1 MDVLSWYMPAA
12 TEDIHGKSVTVA
24 VSRLR
29 FDTTSPEYKWTALH
43 QRNNNKEITGSE
55 EPEITKQ
62 VTDRMEIKTKRK
74 R

>member
-1 MDVLSWYMPAA
+1 MDVLSRYMPGA

-24 VSRLR
+24 VSRPR
-29 FDTTSPEYKWTALH
+29 FETTSPEYKLTALH
-43 QRNNNKEITGSE
+43 QRNNRKEIAGCE

-62 VTDRMEIKTKRK
+62 RTDRMEIKTKRK